1 MRKLPPSLH
10 VDEGKLGSLLQGW
23 RDLDLAVG
31 VDWEEE
37 TCMFGGLG
45 DLVPDIA
52 SETSDTEY
60 ESARNLIAMKKR
72 RLR

>member
-1 MRKLPPSLH
+1 M
-10 VDEGKLGSLLQGW
+10 DEGKLGSLLRGW

-45 DLVPDIA
+45 DLVSDIA